1 MAISGVFCLCRHP
14 ALACLIGGP
23 GCHPWA
29 RQRLRRRAWHTPSFL
44 HRLSYPPTRLFQ
56 PPAAKCAAVLWK
68 TLLRKGNGYGRL
80 TLRSS
85 PGPQTCWGGVGTA
98 RLHVVPGPGMR
109 MSPKVPPGRTAQSSP
124 NRGGSNG
131 YRIRAWKI
139 EVAQLAA
146 EAGLAI
152 TVCHLPAGSKWTKIE
167 PAVLPNHHDLARP
180 ASRDPPDER

>member
-1 MAISGVFCLCRHP
+1 MTAQSGGSAASSGMAISGVFCLCRHP

-23 GCHPWA
+23 GRPPLGSSASSPSGMAHP
-29 RQRLRRRAWHTPSFL
+29 FL

-109 MSPKVPPGRTAQSSP
+109 MSPKVPPQDRPELAEPRWLQRLP
-124 NRGGSNG
+124 DPRLEDRGGPARRRS
-131 YRIRAWKI
+131 RARD
-139 EVAQLAA
+139 
-146 EAGLAI
+146 
-152 TVCHLPAGSKWTKIE
+152 HRLPS
-167 PAVLPNHHDLARP
+167 ARGQ
-180 ASRDPPDER
+180 